1 MDPVPVQPAVLQP
14 PVAATAPGLLRTLVP
29 QLAWEGVLLI
39 GVVVVL
45 AGMTVAHPGAL
56 TKGGAF
62 AATAAYLGFMAAAFA
77 LSLRTATPNLAIA
90 AVGALC
96 GYLFA
101 KLVSGG
107 TATVVAGLVAVL
119 AAIGFGLVMALI
131 TGLTALPSW
140 AVTLVVGFILQGALL
155 AASQEGVALGTKP
168 IGAGLFWLWLGVFA
182 VLSIAGAVAF
192 AVPAV
197 RAALTRNRVEPG
209 DVPSRFT
216 PGKLLGAA
224 VGLIGSSALAGL
236 SGVLLTER
244 QAYASPNIGYVFL
257 VYAAAAVFIGG
268 VSPFGGR
275 GGILGVVLGVLLL
288 QGVQQWLL
296 LAGAKSATLYIL
308 TGVIALV
315 GLLVTWL
322 LELIGRFTAPK
333 ATI

>member
-1 MDPVPVQPAVLQP
+1 
-14 PVAATAPGLLRTLVP
+14 VP
-29 QLAWEGVLLI
+29 QLVWEGVLLV
-39 GVVVVL
+39 GVIVVL
-45 AGMTVAHPGAL
+45 AGMTVAHSGAL
-56 TKGGAF
+56 TKGGGF
-62 AATAAYLGFMAAAFA
+62 AASAAYLGFMAAAFA
-77 LSLRTATPNLAIA
+77 LSLRTATPNLAVA
-90 AVGALC
+90 AVGAIC

-101 KLVSGG
+101 DLTAGG
-107 TATVVAGLVAVL
+107 TSTVPAALIAML

-131 TGLTALPSW
+131 IGLTALPSW
-140 AVTLVVGFILQGALL
+140 AVTLICGFILQGALL
-155 AASQEGVALGTKP
+155 AASQEGIALRGKLAGT
-168 IGAGLFWLWLGVFA
+168 GTFWFWLAVFV

-197 RAALTRNRVEPG
+197 RRALTRNRAEPG
-209 DVPSRFT
+209 DVPGAFT

-244 QAYASPNIGYVFL
+244 QAFASPTIGYAFL
-257 VYAAAAVFIGG
+257 IYAAAAVFIGG

-275 GGILGVVLGVLLL
+275 GGILGVVLGVLLV

-296 LAGAKSATLYIL
+296 LAGDKASTVYIV
-308 TGVIALV
+308 TGVIALI

-333 ATI
+333 TII